1 MVSLQDLKEVIV
13 SNEEFIL
20 KEIKDYVYRG
30 DVVLPATTNK
40 VVVFYGVRR
49 CGKTFTLYEIFKKHP
64 HNSLYLDFEDDRL
77 DGFEIS
83 DFERLKKAFFE
94 LKPHLAGSRELY
106 FLLDEVQEVPGW
118 EKFCRRAVE
127 REGIK
132 VFVSGSSSKVMPG
145 EIQTE
150 LRGRSWNIE
159 MFPFSFV
166 EYLQQKGI
174 DTDNPKIF
182 HGRESVAVKHHFI
195 HYAKWG
201 GFPEVCIAESEFE
214 KRKILREYLDAIFFK
229 DMVERY
235 RITNVPLLDL
245 LFDKVFSSFSTKMSL
260 TAFYKQYHETMPFSK
275 DILFSY
281 YRSMRQSML
290 MHEVK
295 MFAESSYK
303 RMRNPAK
310 IYPADIG
317 LCRRITSADAGRLLE
332 EIVFLELKRRG
343 SEMFY
348 FAGRHE
354 CDFVVK
360 TGDAGLIPY
369 QVCAELHDKNRGREI
384 EGLKEACEY
393 LSRKQG
399 LLLTDNEDSELK
411 IDGITIT
418 VLPVWKWILQKD
430 KG

>member
-1 MVSLQDLKEVIV
+1 MVSLQNLKEVIV

-20 KEIKDYVYRG
+20 KEIKDYVHRG
-30 DVVLPATTNK
+30 NIVLPETANK

-49 CGKTFTLYEIFKKHP
+49 SGKTFTLYEIFKKHP
-64 HNSLYLDFEDDRL
+64 DNSLYIDFEDDRL
-77 DGFEIS
+77 SGFETA

-94 LKPHLAGSRELY
+94 LKPHLAASKELY

-159 MFPFSFV
+159 MFPFSFI
-166 EYLQQKGI
+166 EYLQQKEVN
-174 DTDNPKIF
+174 TNSPKIL
-182 HGRESVAVKHHFI
+182 HGRESVAVKNHFT

-201 GFPEVCIAESEFE
+201 GFPEVCFAESEFE
-214 KRKILREYLDAIFFK
+214 KRKILREYLDAMFFK

-245 LFDKVFSSFSTKMSL
+245 LFDKAFSSFSTKMSL
-260 TAFYKQYHETMPFSK
+260 TAFYKQYHENMPFSK
-275 DILFSY
+275 DILFNY
-281 YRSMRQSML
+281 YRYMQQSML
-290 MHEVK
+290 MYEVK
-295 MFAESSYK
+295 ILAESSYK

-317 LCRRITSADAGRLLE
+317 LCRKITSADTGRILE
-332 EIVFLELKRRG
+332 AIVFLEFKRRG
-343 SEMFY
+343 SETFY
-348 FAGRHE
+348 FSGRHE

-360 TGDAGLIPY
+360 TGDAKFLPY
-369 QVCAELHDKNRGREI
+369 QVCADLHEKNMERETD
-384 EGLKEACEY
+384 GLKEACEH
-393 LSRKQG
+393 LGRKQG
-399 LLLTDNEDSELK
+399 FLLTDNDDDELSV
-411 IDGITIT
+411 DGITIT
-418 VLPVWKWILQKD
+418 VLPVWKWILQKI
-430 KG
+430 

>member
-1 MVSLQDLKEVIV
+1 MVSLQNLKEVIV

-20 KEIKDYVYRG
+20 KEIKEYVYRG
-30 DVVLPATTNK
+30 NLVLPETANK

-64 HNSLYLDFEDDRL
+64 ENSLYVDFEDDRL
-77 DGFEIS
+77 DGFETA

-94 LKPHLAGSRELY
+94 LKPHLANSKDLY

-132 VFVSGSSSKVMPG
+132 IFVSGSSSKVMPG

-166 EYLQQKGI
+166 EYLHQKGV
-174 DTDNPKIF
+174 DTNTSKIV
-182 HGRESVAVKHHFI
+182 HGRESVAVKHHFT

-201 GFPEVCIAESEFE
+201 GFPEVCFAKSEFE
-214 KRKILREYLDAIFFK
+214 KRKILREYLEAMFFK

-235 RITNVPLLDL
+235 RITNVPLLDR
-245 LFDKVFSSFSTKMSL
+245 LFDKVFTSFSTKMSL
-260 TAFYKQYHETMPFSK
+260 TAFYKQYHENMPFSK

-281 YRSMRQSML
+281 YHYMQQSML
-290 MHEVK
+290 MYEVK

-332 EIVFLELKRRG
+332 AIVFLEFKRRG
-343 SEMFY
+343 SEVFY
-348 FAGRHE
+348 FSGGHE

-360 TGDAGLIPY
+360 TGDAEFIPY
-369 QVCAELHDKNRGREI
+369 QVCADLHDKNREREI
-384 EGLKEACEY
+384 EGLKEACEH
-393 LSRKQG
+393 LGRKQG
-399 LLLTDNEDSELK
+399 FLLTDNEEDELS
-411 IDGITIT
+411 IDGITIS
-418 VLPVWKWILQKD
+418 VLPAWKWILHKAD
-430 KG
+430 

>member
-1 MVSLQDLKEVIV
+1 MASLQNLKEVIV

-20 KEIKDYVYRG
+20 GEIKDFVYRG
-30 DVVLPATTNK
+30 NVVLPETANK

-49 CGKTFTLYEIFKKHP
+49 CGKTFTLYEIFNKHP
-64 HNSLYLDFEDDRL
+64 ENSLYLDFEDDRL
-77 DGFEIS
+77 EGFETS
-83 DFERLKKAFFE
+83 DFERMKKAFFE
-94 LKPHLAGSRELY
+94 LKPHLANSKELY

-159 MFPFSFV
+159 MFPFSFS
-166 EYLQQKGI
+166 EYLQQKGV
-174 DTDNPKIF
+174 DTNNPKIL
-182 HGRESVAVKHHFI
+182 HGRESVAMKQHFT

-201 GFPEVCIAESEFE
+201 GFPEVCFAKSEFE
-214 KRKILREYLDAIFFK
+214 KRKILREYLEAMFFK

-235 RITNVPLLDL
+235 RITNVPLLDR
-245 LFDKVFSSFSTKMSL
+245 LFDKVFTSFSTKMSL
-260 TAFYKQYHETMPFSK
+260 TAFYKQYHENMPFSK

-281 YRSMRQSML
+281 YHHMQQSML
-290 MHEVK
+290 MYEVK

-332 EIVFLELKRRG
+332 AIVFMEFKRRG
-343 SEMFY
+343 SEVFY
-348 FAGRHE
+348 FSGKHE

-360 TGDAGLIPY
+360 TGDAEFIPY
-369 QVCAELHDKNRGREI
+369 QVCADLHDKNREREI
-384 EGLKEACEY
+384 EGLKEACEH
-393 LSRKQG
+393 LGRKQG
-399 LLLTDNEDSELK
+399 FLLTDDEEDELSM
-411 IDGITIT
+411 DGITIS
-418 VLPVWKWILQKD
+418 VLPVWKWILQKT
-430 KG
+430 

>member
-1 MVSLQDLKEVIV
+1 MVSLQNLKEVIV
-13 SNEEFIL
+13 SSEDFIL

-30 DVVLPATTNK
+30 NVLLPETANK

-49 CGKTFTLYEIFKKHP
+49 CGKTFMLYETFKKHP
-64 HNSLYLDFEDDRL
+64 ENSLYIDFEDDRL
-77 DGFEIS
+77 DGFETA

-94 LKPHLAGSRELY
+94 LKPHLTNSKEPY

-159 MFPFSFV
+159 LFPFSFV
-166 EYLQQKGI
+166 EYLQQKMI
-174 DTDNPKIF
+174 DTDSPKIL
-182 HGRESVAVKHHFI
+182 HGRESVAVKQHFT
-195 HYAKWG
+195 HYARWG
-201 GFPEVCIAESEFE
+201 GFPEVCLADSEFE
-214 KRKILREYLDAIFFK
+214 KRKILREYLEAMFFK

-235 RITNVPLLDL
+235 RITNVPLLDM
-245 LFDKVFSSFSTKMSL
+245 LFDKAFSSFSTKMSL
-260 TAFYKQYHETMPFSK
+260 TAFYKQYHENMPFSK

-281 YRSMRQSML
+281 YRYMLQSML
-290 MHEVK
+290 LYEVK
-295 MFAESSYK
+295 MLAESTYK

-317 LCRRITSADAGRLLE
+317 LCRRVTSADIGRILE
-332 EIVFLELKRRG
+332 AIVFLELKRRG
-343 SEMFY
+343 GEGFY
-348 FAGRHE
+348 FSGVHE

-360 TGDAGLIPY
+360 TGEAEFIPY
-369 QVCAELHDKNRGREI
+369 QVCADLHDKNKEREM
-384 EGLKEACEY
+384 EGLKEACKH
-393 LSRKQG
+393 LNRKQG
-399 LLLTDNEDSELK
+399 FLLTDSEEEEFSF
-411 IDGITIT
+411 DGISIS
-418 VLPVWKWILQKD
+418 VLPVWKWLLQKT
-430 KG
+430 